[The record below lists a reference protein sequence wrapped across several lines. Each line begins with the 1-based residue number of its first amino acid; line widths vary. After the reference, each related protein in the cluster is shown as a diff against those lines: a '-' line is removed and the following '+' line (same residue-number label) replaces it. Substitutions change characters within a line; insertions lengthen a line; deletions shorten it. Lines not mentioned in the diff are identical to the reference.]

1 MASPFAGPSS
11 PRKLTGSTPG
21 VLDSTQP
28 DRLLTFSKSS
38 LSFASFNPRTATSSH
53 STPDARKLSLNEELY
68 NPKRVVIEMSP
79 TGESFWRFVPKARTD
94 EGVIDEGDWPRV
106 VDVCGTLYECSQ
118 DQWDIYKLD
127 PLYDCHVR
135 VPPALSTITRASIK
149 PPTSPHSNGKR
160 NATKAGIPLLKPR
173 KKRHIDGNSSLDLD
187 DEVEEVE
194 DMVIDQSMPPPPPR
208 ARSASLRKKQPE
220 EDWSRTTLI
229 YEQTAQRK
237 RTRKV
242 SPGAAKRELDI
253 RRAERD
259 KRRQKR
265 RQARL
270 IGRRQQWHEQ
280 FMQEVYA
287 EVPDLKPPSTEY
299 DVDDD
304 DSDDE
309 SSSGGPSPDTSFDE
323 SATRA
328 AAIAESRRKL
338 AELEADR
345 PLWEEEARKRAL
357 REKAAEESQRLK
369 AEERKWADMRRAE
382 AKARQAAE
390 AQEIQE
396 QTKQQR
402 EAELQEHLE
411 REEAAKRQ
419 RERRKRDERWTYGS
433 WTSIRALER
442 YKVLSDAFD
451 TTKFNAYDPLT
462 FHIVPWPILTS
473 PTKMSVEDVDWNA
486 VESFFAAVRP
496 HMRSQ
501 EFQSFVEK
509 SQRRFH
515 PDRWRAR
522 GLLRTVKDEAERGC
536 LEVGDDLGIPQSGP
550 SRLSEDTHSS
560 FNVRIIPKSA
570 SRGPHSAGPSFNAP
584 IPEPILENPAIVSLP
599 SSPRIPPSP
608 SPPSPIPH
616 RLPTAIPLN
625 VSTNNTAHSPPSPR
639 PGHSLNQ
646 SMIPRVLRFF
656 GYGNNASKARRQLV
670 SLIWNL
676 VWCFAQIVSIIVVL
690 ATSAPK
696 PSPTVPGVNEW
707 TACERPLGVW
717 SCLWLARVIAACV
730 LAYWGWTR
738 DRSTENRNSRID
750 PESGHSAPHAS
761 NPEHLEQI
769 RLQHNLQRPSSSGNS
784 PQTQDAHLRHT
795 VIFRRLSLFSSMYSL
810 TWFLTAHV
818 LVYTSIGTCRFSSP
832 HIWWLVIGILC
843 TTYLMILE
851 VILLGLLVFVFAP
864 VVLLIW
870 NIFLLCIGRHP
881 LQNPHMIK
889 PDIDKLPKS
898 SVDRIPLVMYIPPPP
913 DAPLSEGPIQIPAS
927 VYSYPPNSP
936 VKGTHMPA
944 KKLFRFIRFKKFSSK
959 SAKAS
964 SDGATDS
971 SKPEKSTEPGP
982 WEDSWDTEGYPYV
995 VLDDNRAACA
1005 ICLLDFEE
1013 PKRLHPAAEQQ
1024 AKAAVSEPKA
1034 GETTVEVVAEEERE
1048 NDELRLTN
1056 AGEGAQPLRLLKCGH
1071 VFHKTC
1077 LDPWLIDVSGRCPI
1091 CQRPVEISELEK
1103 KKKGRRR

>member
-68 NPKRVVIEMSP
+68 NPKRVVIERSP

-106 VDVCGTLYECSQ
+106 VDVCGTFYECSQ

-149 PPTSPHSNGKR
+149 PPESPHSNGKR

-173 KKRHIDGNSSLDLD
+173 KKRHIGDGNSSFDLD

-208 ARSASLRKKQPE
+208 ARSASLRKKREEILQIRQQRRENISRRAEKLSSREDVMYFDFSVNTSPERSQSVPVDAPGKRKATMLVDPLRAADREPE
-220 EDWSRTTLI
+220 EDWFRTTLL

-259 KRRQKR
+259 KRRHNR

-287 EVPDLKPPSTEY
+287 EVPDLRPPSTDIPIDNDNGEY

-323 SATRA
+323 GATRA

-338 AELEADR
+338 AELEVDR

-382 AKARQAAE
+382 AEARQAAE
-390 AQEIQE
+390 AQKIQE

-402 EAELQEHLE
+402 EAELREHLE

-419 RERRKRDERWTYGS
+419 RERRQRDQRWTYGS

-462 FHIVPWPILTS
+462 FHVVPWPILTS

-486 VESFFAAVRP
+486 VESFFAAVKP

-536 LEVGDDLGIPQSGP
+536 LEV
-550 SRLSEDTHSS
+550 
-560 FNVRIIPKSA
+560 
-570 SRGPHSAGPSFNAP
+570 
-584 IPEPILENPAIVSLP
+584 
-599 SSPRIPPSP
+599 
-608 SPPSPIPH
+608 
-616 RLPTAIPLN
+616 
-625 VSTNNTAHSPPSPR
+625 
-639 PGHSLNQ
+639 
-646 SMIPRVLRFF
+646 
-656 GYGNNASKARRQLV
+656 
-670 SLIWNL
+670 
-676 VWCFAQIVSIIVVL
+676 
-690 ATSAPK
+690 
-696 PSPTVPGVNEW
+696 
-707 TACERPLGVW
+707 
-717 SCLWLARVIAACV
+717 AA
-730 LAYWGWTR
+730 
-738 DRSTENRNSRID
+738 
-750 PESGHSAPHAS
+750 
-761 NPEHLEQI
+761 
-769 RLQHNLQRPSSSGNS
+769 
-784 PQTQDAHLRHT
+784 
-795 VIFRRLSLFSSMYSL
+795 
-810 TWFLTAHV
+810 
-818 LVYTSIGTCRFSSP
+818 
-832 HIWWLVIGILC
+832 
-843 TTYLMILE
+843 
-851 VILLGLLVFVFAP
+851 
-864 VVLLIW
+864 
-870 NIFLLCIGRHP
+870 
-881 LQNPHMIK
+881 
-889 PDIDKLPKS
+889 
-898 SVDRIPLVMYIPPPP
+898 
-913 DAPLSEGPIQIPAS
+913 
-927 VYSYPPNSP
+927 
-936 VKGTHMPA
+936 
-944 KKLFRFIRFKKFSSK
+944 
-959 SAKAS
+959 
-964 SDGATDS
+964 
-971 SKPEKSTEPGP
+971 
-982 WEDSWDTEGYPYV
+982 
-995 VLDDNRAACA
+995 
-1005 ICLLDFEE
+1005 
-1013 PKRLHPAAEQQ
+1013 
-1024 AKAAVSEPKA
+1024 
-1034 GETTVEVVAEEERE
+1034 TTVAQA
-1048 NDELRLTN
+1048 LT
-1056 AGEGAQPLRLLKCGH
+1056 PLWRDI
-1071 VFHKTC
+1071 T
-1077 LDPWLIDVSGRCPI
+1077 GR
-1091 CQRPVEISELEK
+1091 
-1103 KKKGRRR
+1103 